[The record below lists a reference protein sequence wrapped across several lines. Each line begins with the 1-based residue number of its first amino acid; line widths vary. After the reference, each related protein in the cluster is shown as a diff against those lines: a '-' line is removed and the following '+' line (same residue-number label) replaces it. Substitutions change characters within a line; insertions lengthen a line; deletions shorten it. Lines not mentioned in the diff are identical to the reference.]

1 MGKGWARQE
10 AKTNEIA
17 ELLERG
23 ALWVKFHQQAAV
35 WGGVALLA
43 AAVIGGTIA
52 YRRASGR
59 EESWSKFALA
69 QSLAYSGRPAQ
80 AEELLKKLQE
90 EHPDTLA
97 AGHGALLAGDILF
110 QQGKFDEAAAAFRGL
125 AERTSDK
132 ALLPLALADTVLS
145 LESAGKCQEA
155 VATEQTFL
163 DSYQDHFLAP
173 QVHASMARCMTSL
186 GDLEKAKA
194 AYERIVFLYPDS
206 YWSEWA
212 KNKLKG

>member
-17 ELLERG
+17 ELLERA
-23 ALWVKFHQQAAV
+23 ALWVKFHQQVAI
-35 WGGVALLA
+35 WSGTALLA
-43 AAVIGGTIA
+43 ALVIAGTLA
-52 YRRASGR
+52 YRQVTGR

-69 QSLAYSGRPAQ
+69 QSLAYSGRPDQ
-80 AEELLKKLQE
+80 AAELVKKLAE
-90 EHPDTLA
+90 EHPGTLA
-97 AGHGALLAGDILF
+97 AGHGALLGGDILF
-110 QQGKFDEAAAAFRGL
+110 QQGKYDEAAAAFRAL

-132 ALLPLALADTVLS
+132 TLLPLALADTGLS
-145 LESAGKCQEA
+145 LESGGKCPDA
-155 VATEQTFL
+155 VSTEQTFL

-173 QVHASMARCMTSL
+173 QVHASMARCLTTL
-186 GDLEKAKA
+186 GDKEKAKA